1 MSCRPSLKL
10 HPEIRGASCVLE
22 GEIPVGRVH
31 DLQQRVPSLTRG
43 EGVLESGFARYQ
55 AVRGLIPAR
64 PRTDRN
70 PLNRTEYLLQV
81 QRGARGGG

>member
-1 MSCRPSLKL
+1 MV
-10 HPEIRGASCVLE
+10 A
-22 GEIPVGRVH
+22 GRDHAPIELRTEAMTPDEVKDVH
-31 DLQQRVPSLTRG
+31 RSADCFVSLTRG